1 MEPIYAAIPDKSYNS
16 ILILLFLTIGCTLLA
31 ILIQTNKF
39 KNIKGA
45 YKQVGFLLAGFG
57 GLLFF
62 ATMLLS
68 IWDSYRIQPLELYSD
83 HLICY
88 KGKIPYKEIAR
99 AGIYTDQQKSF
110 LNPQIM
116 EEGSRML
123 VLERKN
129 KPTAVFTEEYYD
141 IDLLVRKINEQMGRK

>member
-1 MEPIYAAIPDKSYNS
+1 MEPIYSAIPDKSYTS

-31 ILIQTNKF
+31 VLIQTNKF

-45 YKQVGFLLAGFG
+45 YKQVGFLLSGFG

-62 ATMLLS
+62 VTMLLS
-68 IWDSYRIQPLELYSD
+68 IWDSYRIQPLELYAN

-99 AGIYTDQQKSF
+99 AGIFTDQQKSF

-116 EEGSRML
+116 EGGSRML

-141 IDLLVRKINEQMGRK
+141 IDVLVMKINEQMGKN

>member
-1 MEPIYAAIPDKSYNS
+1 MEPIFSAIPDKSYTS
-16 ILILLFLTIGCTLLA
+16 ILVMLFLTIGFTLMT
-31 ILIQTNKF
+31 ILIQTNRF

-45 YKQVGFLLAGFG
+45 YKQVGFLLCGFA

-62 ATMLLS
+62 VTMLLS

-110 LNPQIM
+110 LDPQIM
-116 EEGSRML
+116 TGNGRML
-123 VLERKN
+123 V
-129 KPTAVFTEEYYD
+129 
-141 IDLLVRKINEQMGRK
+141 ICLLYTSPSPRDATLSRMPSSA